1 MLRSVLATALATLAL
16 PLAAQTPTA
25 SPYDFIDAFRAL
37 SGEHKGIRKGHAKG
51 VCAQGEFVP
60 SEQARTLLASP
71 LFSGAG
77 MPAQLRFSMA
87 GGNPRVPDSA
97 RSPRG
102 LAAQF
107 QLPDGTLHHLAMLST
122 PVFGAKDPDS
132 FLGLLRAQRPGP
144 DGKPDAGR
152 IAVYREAHP
161 DTRPQA
167 EWLASNPPPWS
178 YATTAY
184 HGLHTFY
191 VQTRQGDKL
200 KVRWYL
206 QPQDGE
212 RGLDAAEIA
221 SAPADFLPQ
230 RLEERLRQGPVRFDW
245 IMVLGEPE
253 DTDDDP
259 SRRWPAGRPVF
270 KAGTLSVVG
279 SGGEACTPIN
289 FDPNVLSAGFS
300 AGADPIL
307 RMRSPAYA
315 ISFGQRLSGQ

>member
-1 MLRSVLATALATLAL
+1 MLRRAFATALATLAL

-71 LFSGAG
+71 LFAGAG

-132 FLGLLRAQRPGP
+132 FLGLLRAQQPGP

-152 IAVYREAHP
+152 IAAYREAHP

-191 VQTRQGDKL
+191 VQARQGDRL

-212 RGLDAAEIA
+212 RGLESAEIA
-221 SAPADFLPQ
+221 SVPADFLSQ

>member
-1 MLRSVLATALATLAL
+1 MLRSTLAAALATLSL

-37 SGEHKGIRKGHAKG
+37 SGEHKGVRKGHAKG
-51 VCAQGEFVP
+51 VCAQGEFVA
-60 SEQARTLLASP
+60 SEAARTRLASP
-71 LFSGAG
+71 LFSGQG
-77 MPAQLRFSMA
+77 IPAQLRFSMA
-87 GGNPRVPDSA
+87 GGNPRVPDST

-102 LAAQF
+102 LAARF
-107 QLPDGTLHHLAMLST
+107 ELPDGSVHHLAMLST

-144 DGKPDAGR
+144 DGKPDAQR
-152 IAVYREAHP
+152 IAAYREAHP

-167 EWLASNPPPWS
+167 EWLAGNPPPWS
-178 YATTAY
+178 YATATY

-191 VQTRQGDKL
+191 VQGWQGERF

-212 RGLDAAEIA
+212 KGLDAAEMA
-221 SAPADFLPQ
+221 SAPADFLAQ
-230 RLEERLRQGPVRFDW
+230 RLEERLRQGAVGFDW

-259 SRRWPAGRPVF
+259 SRQWPADRAVF
-270 KAGTLSVVG
+270 KAGTLRISQA
-279 SGGEACTPIN
+279 GGEACTPIN

>member
-1 MLRSVLATALATLAL
+1 MLRTPLAIALATLAL
-16 PLAAQTPTA
+16 PLAAQTPA
-25 SPYDFIDAFRAL
+25 AGPHDFIDAFRAL

-51 VCAQGEFVP
+51 GCAEGEFVP
-60 SEQARTLLASP
+60 SDEARTRLASP
-71 LFSGAG
+71 LFAG
-77 MPAQLRFSMA
+77 PGLPAQLRFSMA
-87 GGNPRVPDSA
+87 GGNPRVPDNA

-102 LAAQF
+102 LAAEF

-152 IAVYREAHP
+152 IAAYREAHP
-161 DTRPQA
+161 DIRPQA
-167 EWLASNPPPWS
+167 EWLARNPPPWS
-178 YATTAY
+178 YATAAY

-191 VQTRQGDKL
+191 VQTRQGGAL

-212 RGLDAAEIA
+212 RGLDDAELA
-221 SAPADFLPQ
+221 GAPADFLTQ
-230 RLEERLRQGPVRFDW
+230 RLAERLRQGPVRFDW
-245 IMVLGEPE
+245 IMVLGEPG

-259 SRRWPAGRPVF
+259 SRPWPAGRPVF
-270 KAGTLSVVG
+270 KAGTLSVQR

-315 ISFGQRLSGQ
+315 ISFGLRLGGQ

>member
-152 IAVYREAHP
+152 IAAYREAHP

-212 RGLDAAEIA
+212 RGLERAHHLAARRRERIGMLRRKVEPDERVNAHQVKERKRDDKKDKIA
-221 SAPADFLPQ
+221 F
-230 RLEERLRQGPVRFDW
+230 
-245 IMVLGEPE
+245 
-253 DTDDDP
+253 
-259 SRRWPAGRPVF
+259 RPVEPRDDF
-270 KAGTLSVVG
+270 
-279 SGGEACTPIN
+279 
-289 FDPNVLSAGFS
+289 F
-300 AGADPIL
+300 
-307 RMRSPAYA
+307 
-315 ISFGQRLSGQ
+315 

>member
-1 MLRSVLATALATLAL
+1 MLRRVLATALATLAL

-71 LFSGAG
+71 FSGAG

-152 IAVYREAHP
+152 IAAYREAHP

-167 EWLASNPPPWS
+167 EWLASNPPPG
-178 YATTAY
+178 ATPPPPTTASTPSTCRL
-184 HGLHTFY
+184 G
-191 VQTRQGDKL
+191 
-200 KVRWYL
+200 
-206 QPQDGE
+206 
-212 RGLDAAEIA
+212 RGT
-221 SAPADFLPQ
+221 S
-230 RLEERLRQGPVRFDW
+230 
-245 IMVLGEPE
+245 
-253 DTDDDP
+253 
-259 SRRWPAGRPVF
+259 SR
-270 KAGTLSVVG
+270 
-279 SGGEACTPIN
+279 
-289 FDPNVLSAGFS
+289 SAGICS
-300 AGADPIL
+300 PRTASGASMPP
-307 RMRSPAYA
+307 RSPARRQ
-315 ISFGQRLSGQ
+315 ISCRSAWRRGCARGRCV

>member
-1 MLRSVLATALATLAL
+1 MFRRTLALALASLSL
-16 PLAAQTPTA
+16 PLAAQTPA
-25 SPYDFIDAFRAL
+25 ANPIDFIDAFRAL
-37 SGEHKGIRKGHAKG
+37 SGEHKGVRKGHAKG
-51 VCAQGEFVP
+51 VCAEGEFVA
-60 SEQARTLLASP
+60 SELAHQRFAGP
-71 LFSGAG
+71 LFSGQAI
-77 MPAQLRFSMA
+77 PAQLRFSMA
-87 GGNPRVPDSA
+87 GGNPRVPDNT

-107 QLPDGTLHHLAMLST
+107 QLPDGSLHHIATLTT

-132 FLGLLRAQRPGP
+132 FLGLLRAQRPEP
-144 DGKPDAGR
+144 DGKPNAER
-152 IAVYREAHP
+152 VAAYRAAHP

-191 VQTRQGDKL
+191 VQAREGDKL

>member
-1 MLRSVLATALATLAL
+1 MRHNILALALVAL
-16 PLAAQTPTA
+16 TVPVCAQPTSA
-25 SPYDFIDAFRAL
+25 NPNDFIDAFRAL

-60 SEQARTLLASP
+60 SPQAQQHFTSP
-71 LFSGAG
+71 LFSGQAI
-77 MPAQLRFSMA
+77 PALLRFSMA
-87 GGNPRVPDSA
+87 GGNPRVPDNT

-102 LAAQF
+102 LAAQLR
-107 QLPDGTLHHLAMLST
+107 LPDGSLHQLATLTT

-132 FLGLLRAQRPGP
+132 FLGLLRAQQAGP
-144 DGKPDAGR
+144 DGRPDAAR
-152 IAVYREAHP
+152 VAAYRDTHP

-178 YATTAY
+178 YTTVTY

-191 VQTRQGDKL
+191 LETHAGEKL
-200 KVRWYL
+200 KVRWHL

-212 RGLDAAEIA
+212 KGLSPAEIA
-221 SAPADFLPQ
+221 STQADFLQ
-230 RLEERLRQGPVRFDW
+230 ERLEERLRQGPVRFDW
-245 IMVLGEPE
+245 IMVLGETE

-259 SRRWPAGRPVF
+259 SRQWPATRPALKVGTF
-270 KAGTLSVVG
+270 SIHKA
-279 SGGEACTPIN
+279 GGEACTPIN
-289 FDPNVLSAGFS
+289 FDPNVMSTGFS

-315 ISFGQRLSGQ
+315 ISFGRRLSGQ

>member
-1 MLRSVLATALATLAL
+1 MLRSVLASALATLAL

-87 GGNPRVPDSA
+87 GGNPRVPDGA

-102 LAAQF
+102 LAAQL

-152 IAVYREAHP
+152 IAAYREAHP

-191 VQTRQGDKL
+191 VQTRQGGAL

-212 RGLDAAEIA
+212 RGLDDAELA
-221 SAPADFLPQ
+221 GAPADFLTQ
-230 RLEERLRQGPVRFDW
+230 RLAERLRQGPVRFDW
-245 IMVLGEPE
+245 IMVLGEPG

-259 SRRWPAGRPVF
+259 SRPWPAGRPVF

>member
-1 MLRSVLATALATLAL
+1 M
-16 PLAAQTPTA
+16 
-25 SPYDFIDAFRAL
+25 
-37 SGEHKGIRKGHAKG
+37 
-51 VCAQGEFVP
+51 
-60 SEQARTLLASP
+60 QAR
-71 LFSGAG
+71 
-77 MPAQLRFSMA
+77 
-87 GGNPRVPDSA
+87 
-97 RSPRG
+97 
-102 LAAQF
+102 
-107 QLPDGTLHHLAMLST
+107 
-122 PVFGAKDPDS
+122 
-132 FLGLLRAQRPGP
+132 
-144 DGKPDAGR
+144 
-152 IAVYREAHP
+152 E
-161 DTRPQA
+161 
-167 EWLASNPPPWS
+167 
-178 YATTAY
+178 
-184 HGLHTFY
+184 
-191 VQTRQGDKL
+191 GDKL